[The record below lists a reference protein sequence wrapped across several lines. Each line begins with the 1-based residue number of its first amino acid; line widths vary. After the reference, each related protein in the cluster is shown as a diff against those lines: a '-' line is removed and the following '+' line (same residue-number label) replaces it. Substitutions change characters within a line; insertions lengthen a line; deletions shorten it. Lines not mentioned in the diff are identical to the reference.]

1 MTTIHNEWL
10 DYYIKH
16 VEHAI
21 DLYVGAY
28 IYFYFLPF
36 TILGGNS

>member
-21 DLYVGAY
+21 DFYIGACV
-28 IYFYFLPF
+28 YFYFLPF
-36 TILGGNS
+36 AMLGEKS

>member
-21 DLYVGAY
+21 DLYIGAY
-28 IYFYFLPF
+28 VYLYFLPLAM
-36 TILGGNS
+36 LGENS